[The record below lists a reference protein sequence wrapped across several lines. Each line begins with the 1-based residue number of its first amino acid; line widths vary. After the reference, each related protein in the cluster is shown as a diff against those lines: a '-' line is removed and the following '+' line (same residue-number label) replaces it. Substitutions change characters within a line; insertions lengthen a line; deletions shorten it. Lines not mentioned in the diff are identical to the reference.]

1 VAKQHN
7 ATAESERHET
17 QIQLKTRINAPVERC
32 FNLARSID
40 FHLQSARATKEQA
53 VAGITSGLISCD
65 QEVEWKAKHLG
76 LWWKMR
82 VRITAFDPPRH
93 FQDTMVEGPFRSF
106 IHDHTFEPCESGALM
121 TDVVRFESPV
131 PVLARLFDTLVVG
144 KYLRRFLQSRNIQ
157 LKAEA
162 EANLWHR

>member
-1 VAKQHN
+1 
-7 ATAESERHET
+7 
-17 QIQLKTRINAPVERC
+17 
-32 FNLARSID
+32 
-40 FHLQSARATKEQA
+40 
-53 VAGITSGLISCD
+53 
-65 QEVEWKAKHLG
+65 
-76 LWWKMR
+76 MR

-106 IHDHTFEPCESGALM
+106 IHDHTFEPCECGALM

-131 PVLARLFDTLVVG
+131 PVLARLFDTLVG

-162 EANLWHR
+162 EANLWHK